1 MSRQCL
7 SLSTAETFPCLPVF
21 VAAFSAREAAA
32 VDDSPPAAE
41 PVAAQPVAAVTA
53 GEPARFAAEARAR
66 YAAPLREPRLVVGK
80 FEACVGGRPCF
91 GLAPQ
96 L

>member
-1 MSRQCL
+1 MVRYFL
-7 SLSTAETFPCLPVF
+7 VK
-21 VAAFSAREAAA
+21 
-32 VDDSPPAAE
+32 
-41 PVAAQPVAAVTA
+41 
-53 GEPARFAAEARAR
+53 GG

-80 FEACVGGRPCF
+80 FEACAGGLPCF

>member
-1 MSRQCL
+1 MVRYFL
-7 SLSTAETFPCLPVF
+7 VK
-21 VAAFSAREAAA
+21 
-32 VDDSPPAAE
+32 
-41 PVAAQPVAAVTA
+41 
-53 GEPARFAAEARAR
+53 GG

-80 FEACVGGRPCF
+80 FEACVGDRPCL